1 MVSRRKL
8 QLTISRIKL
17 IQLLVTNQDH
27 SLSHKAIALKVI
39 NRTLIHRAK
48 ISRVRE
54 IATRRVV
61 IARRAVKGNEVSRE
75 KQITLT
81 EQVMAIVQ
89 IMVAARE
96 MATMQDRAN
105 QKEAVTEI
113 RVVDVNSL
121 SSILLVL

>member
-1 MVSRRKL
+1 MVNRRKL
-8 QLTISRIKL
+8 LLAISRIKL
-17 IQLLVTNQDH
+17 IQLIVTNLDQ
-27 SLSHKAIALKVI
+27 SLSHKVIALKVI
-39 NRTLIHRAK
+39 NRTLIN
-48 ISRVRE
+48 RVRE

-61 IARRAVKGNEVSRE
+61 IASRAVIGNEVSRE